1 MIRNTITRP
10 VRTVTGFVSGFRY
23 PAVAAFFILRHPSLW
38 PWCVLPILI
47 NIVVILF
54 LWSWTGDYSHQL
66 LTAHVS
72 DAPGWY
78 WEALR
83 MGAKVLA
90 FIVRAIVTLVAFVVV
105 GTIAAVPFNDFL
117 SEQTDKLAGGWRDPR
132 PFSLKRTA
140 WELFITGIQEGK
152 RMTLFLLIIIP
163 LFAMSFIPVLAPFS
177 FAAKLIVSAIFFT
190 ADYVSY
196 PMERRGALLFRHKLL
211 VARRYLFPSLG
222 FGLAVT
228 CIALIPVINFLF
240 FPLAVVGGTL
250 LFNDLVR
257 QYGDSFRQG
266 MPARF
271 NPYGPPD
278 LTPAPADPA
287 RTLPDQR
294 RSRRRR

>member
-1 MIRNTITRP
+1 MIRKSLTQP

-38 PWCVLPILI
+38 PWCVLPVII
-47 NIVVILF
+47 NIVVIVL
-54 LWSWTGDYSHQL
+54 LWGWTGDFSHQL
-66 LTAHVS
+66 LTTHVS

-78 WEALR
+78 WDWLR
-83 MGAKVLA
+83 MGAKILA

-177 FAAKLIVSAIFFT
+177 FAAKLIVTALFFT

-228 CIALIPVINFLF
+228 CIALIPVVNFLF

-257 QYGDSFRQG
+257 QYGDNFRRG
-266 MPARF
+266 MPERF
-271 NPYGPPD
+271 NPYGPPGMASPAA
-278 LTPAPADPA
+278 PAPRAIPENHH
-287 RTLPDQR
+287 
-294 RSRRRR
+294 SRRR